1 MRMDRLVSCGVLAAA
16 LFVSVAPPAR
26 AGGNVTYEDK
36 QRGFRLRIGDK
47 YEQVPPKLTADES
60 FIVGDWY
67 ADSAKFDGGFQRPEF
82 KVFWFATPKAS
93 TITPGSKDP
102 PPGADATK
110 PESPEDMMKKFREE
124 RRSHSVDEAID
135 DYFSRVGPYFGGSVP
150 TAADLWKSAKKTGT
164 KTPGVD
170 ALWTEIN
177 DPDDKKGGKKKH
189 HGPDQGGPPDAYAL
203 VAKLTLDRPGES
215 IEVGFMGYCGYD
227 FVKDG
232 KKNFLDIVKS
242 FEDLA
247 KIATDSRNLGAQSE
261 LDENDP
267 EKFRAIIKK
276 SKLIKGWTCYDTPH
290 YVVLYPDKDV
300 DPNLAKMIGTQIE
313 ALRTQVYE
321 VMFPPDRPIKAISV
335 IRCCADAKQYFAYG
349 GPGGSAG
356 YWASGEKE
364 LVFYEMDRSKGGDSL
379 RVLYHEGFHQYIY
392 YSVGDFAPHSWFN
405 EGDGDYFFGF
415 NYSNGKW
422 TRGVNSWRR
431 DESARAKREHK
442 FPPLWDWLHWS
453 QHEYYGGNKAGVP
466 IGDNYALGWDFV
478 YFMRTTKKKEYQGV
492 LDKYFN
498 VLKGL
503 VTKGRKA
510 REDAMKPPPTPPVK
524 PGDGAPPA
532 GGDGQPPAGGDG
544 QPPSGG
550 DGKPPAGGDGQ
561 PPAGG
566 DGQPPV
572 PATPPVPPPDF
583 SEMFDSQK
591 WLDQALEEAFKGID
605 LKQLEKDWLDFKP

>member
-1 MRMDRLVSCGVLAAA
+1 MRMARLVSCGVLAAA
-16 LFVSVAPPAR
+16 LFVTAAPPAR

-36 QRGFRLRIGDK
+36 QRGFRIRIGEK

-60 FIVGDWY
+60 YVVGNWY
-67 ADSAKFDGGFQRPEF
+67 ADAAKFDSGSQRPEF
-82 KVFWFATPKAS
+82 RVYWFATPKAAA
-93 TITPGSKDP
+93 ITPGSKDSP
-102 PPGADATK
+102 PEGTPEK
-110 PESPEDMMKKFREE
+110 PETPDDMLRRMREE
-124 RRSHSVDEAID
+124 SRSKSVDEVFD
-135 DYFSRVGPYFGGSVP
+135 DFFGRVSQFFGGSVP
-150 TAADLWKSAKKTGT
+150 VSADIWKTAKKVGT
-164 KTPGVD
+164 KTRGVD
-170 ALWTEIN
+170 ALWAEIN
-177 DPDDKKGGKKKH
+177 DPDDKKSGKKEKRH
-189 HGPDQGGPPDAYAL
+189 ERGYFEAYAL
-203 VAKLTLDRPGES
+203 VAKLTLDRPGET

-232 KKNFLDIVKS
+232 KKSFLDIVKS

-247 KIATDSRNLGAQSE
+247 KIATDSRNLGAQDE

-300 DPNLAKMIGTQIE
+300 DPGLAKMIGTQIE

-335 IRCCADAKQYFAYG
+335 IRCCKDADQYFAYG

-379 RVLYHEGFHQYIY
+379 RVLYHEGFHQYIF

-405 EGDGDYFFGF
+405 EGNGDYFFGF
-415 NYSNGKW
+415 NFGNGKW
-422 TRGVNSWRR
+422 TRGGNSWRK
-431 DESARAKREHK
+431 DLAAKCKREHK

-453 QHEYYGGNKAGVP
+453 QGEYYGNNKAGVD

-498 VLKGL
+498 TLKGL

-510 REDAMKPPPTPPVK
+510 REDAMKPPE
-524 PGDGAPPA
+524 PPA
-532 GGDGQPPAGGDG
+532 KPADGGDGQPPAGGDD
-544 QPPSGG
+544 QPP
-550 DGKPPAGGDGQ
+550 KPETPPA
-561 PPAGG
+561 
-566 DGQPPV
+566 
-572 PATPPVPPPDF
+572 PPPDF
-583 SEMFDSQK
+583 SEMYNPQK
-591 WLDQALEEAFKGID
+591 WLDQALEEAFKGVD